1 MEITLLYFDG
11 CPNWKLA
18 ERRLADLVAERP
30 DIRMVKRR
38 VDTPGDADRLG
49 FHGSPSVLI
58 DGADAFPD
66 PHAVVGL
73 ACRVYATPDG
83 PAGVPTTAQLRE
95 VLTRGGAAPDA
106 ASVPGATRDAD
117 GGRGR

>member
-1 MEITLLYFDG
+1 MYFDG

-18 ERRLADLVAERP
+18 EQRLREVLVARP
-30 DIRMVKRR
+30 DIRMVRRR
-38 VDTPGDADRLG
+38 VDTPEDAERLG

-73 ACRVYATPDG
+73 ACRIYQTPDG
-83 PAGVPTTAQLRE
+83 PAGAPTAGQLRE
-95 VLTRGGAAPDA
+95 VLARLGTVPQAACAPA
-106 ASVPGATRDAD
+106 GPGSARDAQ